1 MKFHHIGIATK
12 DLKSSLEFVQKNFE
26 VLEVSEEI
34 FDENQNATLQM
45 IKTKDLNIELVS
57 GKVVEKLIAS
67 KITAAGSLFPGES
80 LSCAITVTLLRLP
93 HSTNC
98 SRAAARKVSAAASM
112 IS

>member
-45 IKTKDLNIELVS
+45 IKTKDYRVVLTLR
-57 GKVVEKLIAS
+57 KVEGNEVKSVNQEKLLN
-67 KITAAGSLFPGES
+67 LFPSG
-80 LSCAITVTLLRLP
+80 
-93 HSTNC
+93 
-98 SRAAARKVSAAASM
+98 AS

>member
-67 KITAAGSLFPGES
+67 KITYYHIWYEGED
-80 LSCAITVTLLRLP
+80 I
-93 HSTNC
+93 
-98 SRAAARKVSAAASM
+98 
-112 IS
+112 